1 MRVYRP
7 MRMKAEHEAA
17 LHAPSHR
24 PMSSPGYS
32 SARLRPRRAGLRFTR
47 YVHLT
52 KGFIQHRSCFGS
64 DTTFL
69 LLPSW
74 SAHAEAEEKVFY
86 PLLKAEFPDQV
97 DEALQEHMEVKEML
111 VEILDMEFND
121 EDFDSKFTAMIKAVQ
136 HHVEEEERDGGIM
149 DIARQKINEE
159 NLTTMASD
167 IEAIKRAIQDEM
179 AV

>member
-69 LLPSW
+69 LLPRLVGRQQM
-74 SAHAEAEEKVFY
+74 EIGF
-86 PLLKAEFPDQV
+86 LDR
-97 DEALQEHMEVKEML
+97 ALRQ
-111 VEILDMEFND
+111 
-121 EDFDSKFTAMIKAVQ
+121 
-136 HHVEEEERDGGIM
+136 VEELRQEKNDDGV
-149 DIARQKINEE
+149 A
-159 NLTTMASD
+159 AST
-167 IEAIKRAIQDEM
+167 KR
-179 AV
+179 

>member
-1 MRVYRP
+1 MNGIDVLKQDHRKVEQLFAKFLQLQDSDDERERVFQ
-7 MRMKAEHEAA
+7 EIETE
-17 LHAPSHR
+17 L
-24 PMSSPGYS
+24 
-32 SARLRPRRAGLRFTR
+32 
-47 YVHLT
+47 
-52 KGFIQHRSCFGS
+52 
-64 DTTFL
+64 
-69 LLPSW
+69 

-86 PLLKAEFPDQV
+86 PLLKAEIPDQV

-111 VEILDMEFND
+111 VEVLDMEFND
-121 EDFDSKFTAMIKAVQ
+121 ENFDSKFTAMIKAVQ

-179 AV
+179 AA